1 MTEGSRGCAL
11 SEPKGS
17 QGPHYSRTARA
28 FPLTMFV
35 DKLQITREGFRTS
48 RPDGQWGVPQL
59 AKTFA
64 DLAPLLGAQAAL
76 GANVRLRDILGAI
89 DLGGDTVL
97 LDVVLGQTVE
107 PFLRRM
113 QDQRRALGPK
123 PKAIVIRNVMLPAV
137 HDNQPVHVLQREVLA
152 EDATGQDA
160 DLGAFPLERLLDAP
174 LRYEPALLIP
184 AGRLDGAPA
193 ATAANDT
200 ASRNGSLR
208 KSGKKPRGGAVGG
221 SAQVPSFAGHPAG
234 VTVQWGLS
242 LVELLQALF
251 WEMSFHGTPA
261 ERDAAAAALA
271 GAPPVAAKTA
281 GTSVELNRRA
291 SDRGTNP
298 DLSQREKRGASSR
311 SGSAR
316 AAEKSGAS
324 HKRPRTARGSGTT
337 SASRKPSRG

>member
-1 MTEGSRGCAL
+1 MTDAPLGGARRG
-11 SEPKGS
+11 PKGS
-17 QGPHYSRTARA
+17 QGPHYSRTASA
-28 FPLTMFV
+28 FPFAMFV

-59 AKTFA
+59 AKTFGE
-64 DLAPLLGAQAAL
+64 LAPLLGAQAAL
-76 GANVRLRDILGAI
+76 GATVRLRDVLSAI

-123 PKAIVIRNVMLPAV
+123 PKAIVIRNVLLPAM
-137 HDNQPVHVLQREVLA
+137 HDNRPVQVLQREVLA
-152 EDATGQDA
+152 QDEAGQDV

-174 LRYEPALLIP
+174 LRYEPALTIVA
-184 AGRLDGAPA
+184 AGAAGAAEPR
-193 ATAANDT
+193 ATTGKT
-200 ASRNGSLR
+200 AKKGAGQKSLR
-208 KSGKKPRGGAVGG
+208 PGSRGGASPLGAP
-221 SAQVPSFAGHPAG
+221 SAVPAAG

-271 GAPPVAAKTA
+271 GTPLTTEGTA
-281 GTSVELNRRA
+281 RQSVGLHRRA
-291 SDRGTNP
+291 SDQG
-298 DLSQREKRGASSR
+298 SR
-311 SGSAR
+311 R
-316 AAEKSGAS
+316 D
-324 HKRPRTARGSGTT
+324 RPERTARGG
-337 SASRKPSRG
+337 ASRAGGARASELKGAGQKGTKTSRAGGSTASSRKTSRG